1 MIRKALLAAA
11 AIATVGIAAQTS
23 CAQDFGFDHVALS
36 VADVEKSKDF
46 YVDLFGMTNITDRN
60 PIEGVRWLSMQ
71 GGGELHLLA
80 VVEGDVTTNQA
91 VHLAVKTP
99 DFDALLAKIVAM
111 NVEYTT
117 WLGEGPGVT
126 ERDDGTRQIY
136 LKDPDGY
143 WIEVIGT
150 PDDQQH

>member
-1 MIRKALLAAA
+1 MKTALMAMVFLMP
-11 AIATVGIAAQTS
+11 VGTAL
-23 CAQDFGFDHVALS
+23 AQDETPASFIFDHIALS
-36 VADVEKSKDF
+36 VSDEAASARF
-46 YVDLFGMTNITDRN
+46 YEDLFGMTNITDRE
-60 PIEGVRWLSMQ
+60 PIDGVRWLSMP

-80 VVEGDVTTNQA
+80 VVQGEVTTNQV
-91 VHLAVKTP
+91 VHLAIKTVN
-99 DFDALLAKIVAM
+99 FDALMAKIVAM

-143 WIEVIGT
+143 WIEVIGLAG
-150 PDDQQH
+150 

>member
-1 MIRKALLAAA
+1 MIKKTILHSVLIVLAA
-11 AIATVGIAAQTS
+11 TLAQETR
-23 CAQDFGFDHVALS
+23 AQEFAFDHAALS
-36 VADVEKSKDF
+36 VTDVEVSREF
-46 YVDLFGMTNITDRN
+46 YEDLFGMTNITDRD
-60 PIEGVRWLSMQ
+60 PIEGVRWLKMQ

-80 VVEGDVTTNQA
+80 IVEGEVTTNQA
-91 VHLAVKTP
+91 VHLAVRTP
-99 DFDALLAKIVAM
+99 DFDNLLAKIVEM
-111 NVEYTT
+111 DIDYTT

-150 PDDQQH
+150 VD

>member
-1 MIRKALLAAA
+1 MQRALLAM
-11 AIATVGIAAQTS
+11 VFLMSHGIAPAQGEMPDS
-23 CAQDFGFDHVALS
+23 YAFDHVALS
-36 VADVEKSKDF
+36 VSDVVVSASF
-46 YVDLFGMTNITDRN
+46 YEALFGMTNIIDRD
-60 PIEGVRWLSMQ
+60 PIDGVRWLSMP

-80 VVEGDVTTNQA
+80 VVEGEVTTNQA
-91 VHLAVKTP
+91 VHLAIKTVN
-99 DFDALLAKIVAM
+99 FDALMAKIVEM

-143 WIEVIGT
+143 WIEVIGLAG
-150 PDDQQH
+150 